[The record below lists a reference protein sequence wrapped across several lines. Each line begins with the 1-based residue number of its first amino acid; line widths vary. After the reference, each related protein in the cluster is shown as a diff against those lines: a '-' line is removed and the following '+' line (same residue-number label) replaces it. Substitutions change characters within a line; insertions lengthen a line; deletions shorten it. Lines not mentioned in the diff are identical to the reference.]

1 MPDALTPL
9 EGSVYNY
16 LLDFTA
22 ENTYQPSIRD
32 IGKKFQIKST
42 KTVSDLLQSLAKKGY
57 IERDPARSRGVRLLG
72 FTGGSKTKPVPY
84 YGKIHAGEPSIL
96 PENRQGF
103 ITMDRRFIPA
113 EEVYFLK
120 VKGDSMI
127 GRAISDG
134 DFVMVNPAAK
144 PKENDIVAAR
154 LGDEATVKTL
164 ISASMFRFE
173 GQLTTIKPH
182 AGHPCYRCLYPEP
195 PPAGLVPNCQEA
207 GVLGVL
213 AGTMGILQASEAI
226 KEILGI
232 GETLADKLVIY
243 DALEMKFRKV
253 SRPKD
258 PRCPLCSATP
268 TIKDLGGDYSVA
280 CTI

>member
-1 MPDALTPL
+1 MPEALTPL

-42 KTVSDLLQSLAKKGY
+42 KTVSDLLQSLARKGY

-72 FTGGSKTKPVPY
+72 FTGGGKTKPVPY
-84 YGKIHAGEPSIL
+84 YGKIHAGEPSLL

-113 EEVYFLK
+113 EEVYFLR

-134 DFVMVNPAAK
+134 DFVMVNPAAR

-154 LGDEATVKTL
+154 IGEEATVKTL
-164 ISASMFRFE
+164 TKMNGRIILTPANPAERE
-173 GQLTTIKPH
+173 IEIQPGQDFGI
-182 AGHPCYRCLYPEP
+182 
-195 PPAGLVPNCQEA
+195 
-207 GVLGVL
+207 LGVVC
-213 AGTMGILQASEAI
+213 GVFRPFVTMEQQTAEQSNN
-226 KEILGI
+226 
-232 GETLADKLVIY
+232 
-243 DALEMKFRKV
+243 
-253 SRPKD
+253 
-258 PRCPLCSATP
+258 
-268 TIKDLGGDYSVA
+268 
-280 CTI
+280 

>member
-1 MPDALTPL
+1 MPEALTQL

-32 IGKKFQIKST
+32 IGREFQIKST
-42 KTVSDLLQSLAKKGY
+42 KTVSDLLQSLARKGY

-84 YGKIHAGEPSIL
+84 YGKIHAGEPSVL
-96 PENRQGF
+96 PEHREGY
-103 ITMDRRFIPA
+103 ITVDRRFVPA
-113 EEVYFLK
+113 EEVFFLK

-164 ISASMFRFE
+164 TRSN
-173 GQLTTIKPH
+173 GTTVLTPANPAEREIEVKP
-182 AGHPCYRCLYPEP
+182 GDDF
-195 PPAGLVPNCQEA
+195 GI
-207 GVLGVL
+207 LGVVC
-213 AGTMGILQASEAI
+213 GVFRPFVTMEAM
-226 KEILGI
+226 
-232 GETLADKLVIY
+232 TA
-243 DALEMKFRKV
+243 EMGP
-253 SRPKD
+253 S
-258 PRCPLCSATP
+258 
-268 TIKDLGGDYSVA
+268 
-280 CTI
+280 

>member
-1 MPDALTPL
+1 MPEALTPL

-42 KTVSDLLQSLAKKGY
+42 KTVSDLLQSLARKGY

-72 FTGGSKTKPVPY
+72 FTGGGKTKPVPY

-103 ITMDRRFIPA
+103 ITMDRRFIPSD
-113 EEVYFLK
+113 EVYFLK

-134 DFVMVNPAAK
+134 DFVMVNPVAK

-154 LGDEATVKTL
+154 IGEEATVKTL
-164 ISASMFRFE
+164 THSNGKILLTPANPAERE
-173 GQLTTIKPH
+173 IEIQPGQDFGI
-182 AGHPCYRCLYPEP
+182 
-195 PPAGLVPNCQEA
+195 
-207 GVLGVL
+207 LGVVC
-213 AGTMGILQASEAI
+213 GVFRPFVTMEQQ
-226 KEILGI
+226 
-232 GETLADKLVIY
+232 TLEQSKN
-243 DALEMKFRKV
+243 
-253 SRPKD
+253 
-258 PRCPLCSATP
+258 
-268 TIKDLGGDYSVA
+268 
-280 CTI
+280 

>member
-1 MPDALTPL
+1 MPEALTPL

-42 KTVSDLLQSLAKKGY
+42 KTVSDLLQSLARKGY

-84 YGKIHAGEPSIL
+84 YGKIHAGEPSLL

-113 EEVYFLK
+113 DEVYFLK

-127 GRAISDG
+127 GRAINDG
-134 DFVMVNPAAK
+134 DFVMVNPIAK

-164 ISASMFRFE
+164 TRNNGKVVLSPANPSEREIE
-173 GQLTTIKPH
+173 V
-182 AGHPCYRCLYPEP
+182 EP
-195 PPAGLVPNCQEA
+195 GDDF
-207 GVLGVL
+207 GILGVVC
-213 AGTMGILQASEAI
+213 GVFRPFSTMEQMTA
-226 KEILGI
+226 
-232 GETLADKLVIY
+232 
-243 DALEMKFRKV
+243 EM
-253 SRPKD
+253 
-258 PRCPLCSATP
+258 P
-268 TIKDLGGDYSVA
+268 TSS
-280 CTI
+280 

>member
-1 MPDALTPL
+1 MPEALTPL

-42 KTVSDLLQSLAKKGY
+42 KTVSDLLQSLARKGY

-72 FTGGSKTKPVPY
+72 FTGGEKTKPVPY
-84 YGKIHAGEPSIL
+84 YGKIHAGEPSLL

-103 ITMDRRFIPA
+103 ITMDRRFIPSD
-113 EEVYFLK
+113 EVYFLK

-134 DFVMVNPAAK
+134 DFVMVNPVAK

-154 LGDEATVKTL
+154 IGEEATVKTL
-164 ISASMFRFE
+164 SHSNGRILLTPANPAERE
-173 GQLTTIKPH
+173 IEIQPGQDFGI
-182 AGHPCYRCLYPEP
+182 
-195 PPAGLVPNCQEA
+195 
-207 GVLGVL
+207 LGVVC
-213 AGTMGILQASEAI
+213 GVFRPFVTMEQQ
-226 KEILGI
+226 
-232 GETLADKLVIY
+232 TL
-243 DALEMKFRKV
+243 EQ
-253 SRPKD
+253 SRN
-258 PRCPLCSATP
+258 
-268 TIKDLGGDYSVA
+268 
-280 CTI
+280 